1 MVILAKKF
9 LTKFTKIW
17 NFIPNMVFG
26 DRPLILF
33 LYIILKKLDTLTALC
48 YYLNSKNFQGG
59 KK

>member
-26 DRPLILF
+26 DRPITELEMTKRN
-33 LYIILKKLDTLTALC
+33 KKQQ
-48 YYLNSKNFQGG
+48 YRF
-59 KK
+59 